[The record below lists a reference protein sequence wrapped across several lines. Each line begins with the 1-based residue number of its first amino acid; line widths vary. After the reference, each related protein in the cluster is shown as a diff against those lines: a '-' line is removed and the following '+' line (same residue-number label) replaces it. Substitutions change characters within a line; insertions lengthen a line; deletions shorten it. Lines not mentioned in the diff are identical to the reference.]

1 MCQVKRRIQLGH
13 YEPCFL
19 YLNSPVGLG
28 GPRGLSGPSLLKG
41 AFFATFPFPQ
51 IKTKVSSINEMEMKQ
66 RTDLPV
72 SRFSDFHIYWS
83 CNPRQT
89 RYLAGKFEISLR
101 LHSPCFPSPESE
113 TIKSFHHIAIF
124 FNFNSILS
132 YLYPNIQQYLINT
145 SISYLIFQQQKII
158 LSNIS

>member
-1 MCQVKRRIQLGH
+1 
-13 YEPCFL
+13 
-19 YLNSPVGLG
+19 
-28 GPRGLSGPSLLKG
+28 
-41 AFFATFPFPQ
+41 
-51 IKTKVSSINEMEMKQ
+51 MEMKQ

-132 YLYPNIQQYLINT
+132 YYPNIQRYLINT
-145 SISYLIFQQQKII
+145 SISYLIFQQQKSYYLIFHNFIYDVYRNPTPTSLPFAFPLLNPKISRVCNI
-158 LSNIS
+158 LLNALCIFQGVQSILQIHSK